1 MSGIT
6 TELRLLL
13 MTESA
18 YSKVCVCP
26 RSCNNVANAIA
37 AYVCKCSSHMS
48 ITWDDV
54 PHFVEDLVT
63 SDSAEFDEYRSSCFK
78 RKKR

>member
-6 TELRLLL
+6 TELWLLL

-26 RSCNNVANAIA
+26 RSCNKVADAIV
-37 AYVCKCSSHMS
+37 AYVCKCSSDMS
-48 ITWDDV
+48 VTWDDV

-63 SDSAEFDEYRSSCFK
+63 SDSAESDE
-78 RKKR
+78 

>member
-26 RSCNNVANAIA
+26 RSCNNIASAIA

-63 SDSAEFDEYRSSCFK
+63 SDSAEFDE
-78 RKKR
+78 